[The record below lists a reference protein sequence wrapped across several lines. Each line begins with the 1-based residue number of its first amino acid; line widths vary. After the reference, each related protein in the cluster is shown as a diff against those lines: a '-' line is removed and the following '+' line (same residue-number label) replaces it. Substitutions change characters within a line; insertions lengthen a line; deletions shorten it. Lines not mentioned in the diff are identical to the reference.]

1 MPESDGGGFGPAGD
15 DAVFSSRRNRPGGRP
30 TADAGPGTALPAPEV
45 QEMLDALP
53 GSVIFLL
60 PELGP
65 AGEVADFRIAAA
77 SPEAVDIGSRR
88 GRDLVGRS
96 VLETYP
102 TVAGTALWHGYL
114 RALTTGVR
122 YEGEPFEYEEVLAG
136 IPRLSRFAVRAAP
149 CRAGLI
155 VSWARLDSG
164 EREQRRLTAMQRLGN
179 MGWADWDLVRDVIT
193 WSDEA
198 YSILGRDR
206 SLGPTTPEELRARVV
221 AEDLPA
227 LGDAVGHLLGD
238 GKPVDHTFRLTTP
251 TGEIRH
257 VRIVAEAAADAHGD
271 PVEVHGF
278 FQDQTAAKNAE
289 QQLLD
294 QERTALVQRGLLTAE
309 RDLAARLK
317 HALLPPP
324 EQSMRLAGLTVDV
337 AYRPLQEGL
346 NLGGDWYSAIE
357 LPDGSALLVIG
368 DVAGHGLDAVATMAQ
383 LRFTAKGMAITGMPL
398 DTILDRL
405 NTLLRHTPERDFST
419 ATMIMARYEPAHRR
433 LTWVRAGHL
442 PPLLIRQGRAR
453 YLPAPDGVLLGAT
466 ATPTYEPDTLRLLP
480 GDHLLLYTDG
490 LIEEPGQVIDEGLD
504 RLARTAA
511 ACAGN
516 PRVLDS
522 ILGELVTPEDRRDD
536 ICVLH
541 ITL

>member
-1 MPESDGGGFGPAGD
+1 MTGSDSAGFGPATD
-15 DAVFSSRRNRPGGRP
+15 DAFFSSRRYRPRGRS
-30 TADAGPGTALPAPEV
+30 TADAGPAMAVPAPEI

-60 PELGP
+60 PEPGP
-65 AGEVADFRIAAA
+65 DGEVADFRIAAA
-77 SPEAVDIGSRR
+77 SPEAVDIRTRR

-114 RALTTGVR
+114 QALATGVR

-136 IPRLSRFAVRAAP
+136 IPHLSRFAVRAAP

-155 VSWARLDSG
+155 VSWVRLDSG

-179 MGWADWDLVRDVIT
+179 MGWADWDLVRNVIT
-193 WSDEA
+193 WSDEV
-198 YSILGRDR
+198 YPIFGRDR
-206 SLGPTTPEELRARVV
+206 ALGPMTLEELPAHVV

-227 LGDAVGHLLGD
+227 LGETVQHLLRD
-238 GKPVDHTFRLTTP
+238 GEPVDHTFRITTP
-251 TGEIRH
+251 AGQIRH
-257 VRIVAEAAADAHGD
+257 VRIVAEAEADAHGD

-278 FQDQTAAKNAE
+278 FQDRTTTKNAE

-294 QERTALVQRGLLTAE
+294 QERTALVQHGLLTAE
-309 RDLAARLK
+309 RDLAAELK

-324 EQSMRLAGLTVDV
+324 QRSMRLAGLTVDI
-337 AYRPLQEGL
+337 AYQPLQEGL

-419 ATMIMARYEPAHRR
+419 ATMIMARYEPTHNR
-433 LTWVRAGHL
+433 LTWVQAGHL
-442 PPLLIRQGRAR
+442 PPLLIRQGQPY
-453 YLPAPDGVLLGAT
+453 YLPTPKGLLLGAT
-466 ATPTYEPDTLRLLP
+466 TTPTYEPATLHLLP

-511 ACAGN
+511 QCVGN
-516 PRVLDS
+516 AHALDS
-522 ILGELVTPEDRRDD
+522 ILDALVEPDVQRDD

-541 ITL
+541 VSL